1 MLSYFLASAFTSKDV
16 DVLVGATAR
25 ARDAAMYRVF
35 RRPDFIEHPLDRV
48 LLGEV
53 VLSRHADCMATVLR
67 TKLTQTG
74 VRFAAE
80 LNNLPRGSRG

>member
-1 MLSYFLASAFTSKDV
+1 MLSYFLASTITSKDV

-53 VLSRHADCMATVLR
+53 VLSRRTYCMATVLR
-67 TKLTQTG
+67 AELTQTG
-74 VRFAAE
+74 VRLAAE
-80 LNNLPRGSRG
+80 LNNFPR